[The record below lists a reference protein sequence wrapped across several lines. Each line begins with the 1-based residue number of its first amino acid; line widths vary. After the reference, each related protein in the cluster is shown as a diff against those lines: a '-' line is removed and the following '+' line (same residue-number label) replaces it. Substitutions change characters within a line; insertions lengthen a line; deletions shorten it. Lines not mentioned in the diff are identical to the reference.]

1 MAEPESGEHTDFST
15 LYEAN
20 YRHVFNYILYG
31 TGEVE
36 TALDLTSE
44 TFFKALRAWPK
55 FEHRGASSTAWLLKI
70 ASRELAMFYR
80 RQRRSKISPLSFSE
94 EVVHVRNNV
103 NESEVRDALRELES
117 RDEFAMLSPL
127 IRKLPFKY
135 RQVVFMRF
143 FEDLSIEDIS
153 RSLGRPAGTVKSQLH
168 RALKHLREDMQPSG
182 AAGHFMV
189 VDSDAI
195 LSAPALPEE
204 VD

>member
-1 MAEPESGEHTDFST
+1 M
-15 LYEAN
+15 
-20 YRHVFNYILYG
+20 
-31 TGEVE
+31 
-36 TALDLTSE
+36 
-44 TFFKALRAWPK
+44 
-55 FEHRGASSTAWLLKI
+55 
-70 ASRELAMFYR
+70 
-80 RQRRSKISPLSFSE
+80 SFSE

-143 FEDLSIEDIS
+143 FEDPSIEDIS
-153 RSLGRPAGTVKSQLH
+153 RSLDAIRPGPSSHSSTAP
-168 RALKHLREDMQPSG
+168 LKHLREDMQPSG